1 MKSSKRNIKEYFD
14 GLIKKIKIEVGEND
28 SWSSG
33 KVIKNS
39 INPKLLD
46 DDDDDFDL
54 GGGEYLIDIPF
65 IYIDHNWYGVFSEK
79 VSTIHD
85 EEIVLP
91 FPECIFEIAYLE
103 SKPVVRV
110 SQSSDTFEITLETLS
125 NTQELDLDLLKQHVL
140 SACLSLELDI
150 MSLPAT
156 AKVDM
161 KIADHI
167 EFRGITY
174 VMLPIRKSSPSKVT
188 SKNTGTK
195 QRLHIRRGHWKT
207 IRGIKKRIKWY
218 IAGDI
223 TLGMVIKDYKID

>member
-1 MKSSKRNIKEYFD
+1 MRTPRANAKEYFD
-14 GLIKKIKIEVGEND
+14 GLIKKIKVVIGEND
-28 SWSSG
+28 LISSG
-33 KVIKNS
+33 VFNKGS

-65 IYIDHNWYGVFSEK
+65 IFIDHNWYGVFNEK

-91 FPECIFEIAYLE
+91 FPECIFEISYLE

-110 SQSSDTFEITLETLS
+110 SQSSDTFGITLEVLS
-125 NTQELDLDLLKQHVL
+125 NTHELDLELLKQHIL
-140 SACLSLELDI
+140 SACLSLELNI

-161 KIADHI
+161 KITENL
-167 EFRGITY
+167 EFKGITY
-174 VMLPIRKSSPSKVT
+174 VMLPIRKSSPSKVV

-223 TLGMVIKDYKID
+223 KLGMIIKDYKID